1 MQPVFWP
8 VVRIVGRP
16 VMGPVMGLVRGTV
29 MRFVIR
35 PGRGTLLM
43 TRWSIRFAMIT
54 GVIITLI
61 VAMLIVPLICARSF
75 VSMIGTVFIGLF
87 VWAAILDAWR
97 PLVYMARITPM
108 VGTKFR
114 IMFRTMFRAMF
125 RAMFGTRVPVFLTL
139 RWRLVPWRGAPLFM
153 TAFGVVAW

>member
-35 PGRGTLLM
+35 PGRGMLLM

-61 VAMLIVPLICARSF
+61 VAMLIVPLIRARSF

-108 VGTKFR
+108 VGT
-114 IMFRTMFRAMF
+114 MFRTMFRT
-125 RAMFGTRVPVFLTL
+125 MFGTRVPVFLTL